1 MRRRFLASL
10 VLAVSTGT
18 LAINAPHNAALHL
31 VSAQGL
37 GQPAVVQDVPPAYT
51 GPTHESL
58 AVTMTRVMEAKRQ
71 QELAFY
77 AEATR
82 QIEERAAYAAAHPR
96 TQTTRRVVDP
106 PPVPPQVSYESG
118 TVEAIIADV
127 FGPYAAKA
135 IRIAQCESGLNPAAR
150 NRSGAVGLFQLLGHG
165 DMFVAHGWSP
175 DDWADPYKNAIV
187 AFDLSSGGTSWG
199 AWVCRG

>member
-10 VLAVSTGT
+10 VLAVCTGT
-18 LAINAPHNAALHL
+18 LAYTAPHNAAVHL

-37 GQPAVVQDVPPAYT
+37 VQPAVPHELPPTYT
-51 GPTHESL
+51 GPTHESFN
-58 AVTMTRVMEAKRQ
+58 VTMTRVVEAKRQ

-96 TQTTRRVVDP
+96 TQTTRRIVDP
-106 PPVPPQVSYESG
+106 PPVAPQVSYDAG
-118 TVEAIIADV
+118 TMEALIADV
-127 FGPYAAKA
+127 FGPNAAKA
-135 IRIAQCESGLNPAAR
+135 IRIAQCESGMNPNAR
-150 NRSGAVGLFQLLGHG
+150 NRSGASGLFQIMMPMH
-165 DMFVAHGWSP
+165 
-175 DDWADPYKNAIV
+175 ADLFANPSDVFDPAANAR
-187 AFDLSSGGTSWG
+187 AAYSLSNGGTSWG